1 MSTYVFKAIDVAG
14 KQAKGEVEA
23 ESKQSVTDQ
32 LKQKGLIVLEIAEK
46 SAASKDIE
54 LPWANRIK
62 IADLS
67 IMTRQLATMVSSGM
81 TILRA
86 LYVLEAQT
94 ENTKLAEQLVA
105 VRKDVEAGLPLS
117 DAMDRHP
124 KTFSPLYIAMT
135 RAGETGGMLE
145 DSLLR
150 IADQLEKEES
160 LRRQVKSAM
169 AYPIV
174 IFTFAMIVMI
184 GMVAFIVPVFAGVF
198 EEIGGDAE
206 MPAMTNFVMAI
217 SKVVTGQWYFLI
229 AGTVG
234 FVLAVRKFKKTP
246 RGRALWQRALLRL
259 PFKIGD
265 IFQKVALARWSRTFS
280 ALMGA
285 GVPLLQAI
293 DITSQ
298 TAGNIVVEEAM
309 ANVTT
314 SVKAGGTIAAPLMD
328 SSVFPSMVGH
338 MVKVGEETGALTTM
352 LSKIGDFYEDQVD
365 AAVKALPSIL
375 EPVMIVFVGGIVGFI
390 VIAMYL
396 PLFSVYDQIK

>member
-1 MSTYVFKAIDVAG
+1 MSTYVFKAIDLAG
-14 KQAKGEVEA
+14 KQAKGEVDA
-23 ESKQSVTDQ
+23 DSKQSVADQ
-32 LKQKGLIVLEIAEK
+32 LKQKGLIVLDIGEK

-54 LPWANRIK
+54 LPWANKIK
-62 IADLS
+62 IGDLA
-67 IMTRQLATMVSSGM
+67 IMTRQLSTMVSNGM

-94 ENTKLAEQLVA
+94 ENAKLGEQLVD
-105 VRKDVEAGLPLS
+105 VRTDVEAGLPLS
-117 DAMDRHP
+117 DSLGRHP
-124 KTFSPLYIAMT
+124 KTFNPLFVAMV

-174 IFTFAMIVMI
+174 IFSFAMIVML

-206 MPAMTNFVMAI
+206 MPAMTRFVMGI
-217 SKVVTGQWYFLI
+217 SDVVTGKWYLLLG
-229 AGTVG
+229 GTIG
-234 FVLAVRKFKKTP
+234 FVFALRKYKKTP
-246 RGRALWQRALLRL
+246 KGRALCQRLMLRL
-259 PFKIGD
+259 PFKIGE

-298 TAGNIVVEEAM
+298 TAGNVVVEQAM

-314 SVKAGGTIAAPLMD
+314 SVKAGGTIAQPLMD
-328 SSVFPSMVGH
+328 SPVFPSWSA
-338 MVKVGEETGALTTM
+338 T
-352 LSKIGDFYEDQVD
+352 
-365 AAVKALPSIL
+365 
-375 EPVMIVFVGGIVGFI
+375 
-390 VIAMYL
+390 
-396 PLFSVYDQIK
+396 

>member
-1 MSTYVFKAIDVAG
+1 MSTYLFKAIDLG
-14 KQAKGEVEA
+14 GQQAKGEVDA
-23 ESKQSVTDQ
+23 DSKQSVSDQ
-32 LKQKGLIVLEIAEK
+32 LKSKGLIVLDIDDK
-46 SAASKDIE
+46 RTSKEIE

-62 IADLS
+62 LGDLS
-67 IMTRQLATMVSSGM
+67 ILSRQLATMVSSGM
-81 TILRA
+81 TILRS

-94 ENTKLAEQLVA
+94 ENKKLCEQLVL

-117 DAMDRHP
+117 DAFERHP
-124 KTFSPLYIAMT
+124 KTFNPLFVAMT
-135 RAGETGGMLE
+135 RAGETGGVLE
-145 DSLLR
+145 ESLLR

-169 AYPIV
+169 AYPTV
-174 IFTFAMIVMI
+174 ILSFALVVLL

-198 EEIGGDAE
+198 EELGDAE
-206 MPAMTNFVMAI
+206 LPKLTQFVMGI
-217 SKVVTGQWYFLI
+217 SGIVTGYWYLLIVGSVGGTLAFL
-229 AGTVG
+229 
-234 FVLAVRKFKKTP
+234 KWKKTP
-246 RGRALWQRALLRL
+246 SGRGIWQRFLLRI

-314 SVKAGGTIAAPLMD
+314 SVKAGGTIAQPLMD
-328 SSVFPSMVGH
+328 SPVFPSMVGH

-352 LSKIGDFYEDQVD
+352 LSKIGDFYEDQV
-365 AAVKALPSIL
+365 AASVKALTSIL
-375 EPVMIVFVGGIVGFI
+375 EPVMIVLVGGIVGFI
-390 VIAMYL
+390 VISMYL

>member
-1 MSTYVFKAIDVAG
+1 MSTYAFKAIDPLG
-14 KQAKGEVEA
+14 QQAKGEVDA
-23 ESKQSVTDQ
+23 ESKQSVADQ
-32 LKQKGLIVLEIAEK
+32 LKAKGLIVLDIAEK
-46 SAASKDIE
+46 GRANKDIE
-54 LPWANRIK
+54 LPWSNRIK
-62 IADLS
+62 IGDLAILS
-67 IMTRQLATMVSSGM
+67 RQLATMVSSGM

-94 ENTKLAEQLVA
+94 ENKKLAAELVE

-117 DAMDRHP
+117 DALERHP
-124 KTFSPLYIAMT
+124 KTFNPLFIAMT
-135 RAGETGGMLE
+135 RAGETGGLLE
-145 DSLLR
+145 ESLIR

-174 IFTFAMIVMI
+174 IFVFAFAVML

-198 EEIGGDAE
+198 EELGNAKL
-206 MPAMTNFVMAI
+206 PAMTSFVMGI
-217 SKVVTGQWYFLI
+217 SGIVTGYWYLLFLGM
-229 AGTVG
+229 AGGG
-234 FVLAVRKFKKTP
+234 FGFAKWKKTP
-246 RGRALWQRALLRL
+246 KGRAVWQRFLLRV

-314 SVKAGGTIAAPLMD
+314 SVKAGGTIAQPLME
-328 SSVFPSMVGH
+328 SPVFPSMVGH

-352 LSKIGDFYEDQVD
+352 LSKIGDFYEDQV
-365 AAVKALPSIL
+365 AASVKALTSIL

-390 VIAMYL
+390 VISMYL

>member
-1 MSTYVFKAIDVAG
+1 MSTYVFKAIDLAG
-14 KQAKGEVEA
+14 AQAQGEVEA
-23 ESKQSVTDQ
+23 ESKQSVADQ
-32 LKQKGLIVLEIAEK
+32 LKSKGLIVLDIADKRKAKEIE
-46 SAASKDIE
+46 I
-54 LPWANRIK
+54 PWLNRVK
-62 IADLS
+62 LGDLS
-67 IMTRQLATMVSSGM
+67 IMTRQLATMISSGM

-94 ENTKLAEQLVA
+94 ENKKLGEELVA
-105 VRKDVEAGLPLS
+105 IRKDVEAGLPLS
-117 DAMDRHP
+117 DALERHP
-124 KTFSPLYIAMT
+124 KTFNPLYVAMT
-135 RAGETGGMLE
+135 RAGETGGVLE
-145 DSLLR
+145 ESLLR

-174 IFTFAMIVMI
+174 IFSFAMVVML

-198 EEIGGDAE
+198 EELGDAE
-206 MPAMTNFVMAI
+206 LPAMTKFVMGI
-217 SKVVTGQWYFLI
+217 SGVVTGYWYLLL
-229 AGTVG
+229 AGTLVGVVG
-234 FVLAVRKFKKTP
+234 FMKWKKTA
-246 RGRALWQRALLRL
+246 RGRSIWQRFLLRI

-298 TAGNIVVEEAM
+298 TAGNVVVEEAM

-314 SVKAGGTIAAPLMD
+314 SVKAGGTIAQPLMD
-328 SSVFPSMVGH
+328 SPVFPAMVGH

-352 LSKIGDFYEDQVD
+352 LSKIGDFYEDQVS
-365 AAVKALPSIL
+365 ASVKALTSIL

-390 VIAMYL
+390 VISMYL
-396 PLFSVYDQIK
+396 PLFSIYDQIK

>member
-1 MSTYVFKAIDVAG
+1 MSTYVFKAIDLAG
-14 KQAKGEVEA
+14 LQAGGEVEA
-23 ESKQSVTDQ
+23 ESKQSVADQ
-32 LKQKGLIVLEIAEK
+32 LKAKGLIVVDIADK
-46 SAASKDIE
+46 RKSKDLE
-54 LPWANRIK
+54 LAWFNRVK
-62 IADLS
+62 LGDLS
-67 IMTRQLATMVSSGM
+67 IMSRQLATMISSGM

-94 ENTKLAEQLVA
+94 ENKKLCEQLVA
-105 VRKDVEAGLPLS
+105 IRKDVEAGLPLS
-117 DAMDRHP
+117 DALERHP
-124 KTFSPLYIAMT
+124 KTFNPLYVAMT
-135 RAGETGGMLE
+135 RAGETGGVLE
-145 DSLLR
+145 ESLLR

-174 IFTFAMIVMI
+174 IFSFAMIVML

-198 EEIGGDAE
+198 EELGDAKL
-206 MPAMTNFVMAI
+206 PAMTQFVMGI
-217 SKVVTGQWYFLI
+217 SGVVTGYWYLLL
-229 AGTVG
+229 AGSLVGVVG
-234 FVLAVRKFKKTP
+234 FMKWKKTP
-246 RGRALWQRALLRL
+246 RGRGVWQRFLLRI

-298 TAGNIVVEEAM
+298 TAGNVVVEEAM

-314 SVKAGGTIAAPLMD
+314 SVKAGGTIAQPLMD
-328 SSVFPSMVGH
+328 SPVFPAMVGH

-352 LSKIGDFYEDQVD
+352 LSKIGDFYEDQV
-365 AAVKALPSIL
+365 AASVKALTSIL

-390 VIAMYL
+390 VISMYL

>member
-1 MSTYVFKAIDVAG
+1 MSTYAFKAIDLTG
-14 KQAKGEVEA
+14 KQASGEVDA
-23 ESKQSVTDQ
+23 DSKQTVTDQ
-32 LKQKGLIVLEIAEK
+32 LKQKGLIVVEVAEK

-54 LPWANRIK
+54 LPWSNRIK
-62 IADLS
+62 IDDLS

-86 LYVLEAQT
+86 LYVLESQT
-94 ENTKLAEQLVA
+94 ENVKLAAQLIA

-117 DAMDRHP
+117 DSLGRHR
-124 KTFSPLYIAMT
+124 KSFSPLYIAMV

-145 DSLLR
+145 ESLLR
-150 IADQLEKEES
+150 IANQLEKEES

-174 IFTFAMIVMI
+174 ILTFAMLVMI
-184 GMVAFIVPVFAGVF
+184 GMIAFIVPVFAGVF
-198 EEIGGDAE
+198 EEIGGDAK
-206 MPAMTNFVMAI
+206 MPAMTRFVMAI
-217 SKVVTGQWYFLI
+217 SDVVTGRWYLLI
-229 AGTVG
+229 GGTVA
-234 FVLAVRKFKKTP
+234 FVVAFAKIKKTP
-246 RGRALWQRALLRL
+246 KGRTLWERFLLRV

-265 IFQKVALARWSRTFS
+265 IFHKVALARWSRTFS

-298 TAGNIVVEEAM
+298 TAGNVVIEEAM

-314 SVKAGGTIAAPLMD
+314 SVKAGGTIAQPLMD
-328 SSVFPSMVGH
+328 SSVFPAMVGH

-365 AAVKALPSIL
+365 ASVRALTSIL

-390 VIAMYL
+390 VISMYL
-396 PLFSVYDQIK
+396 PLFSIYDTIK

>member
-1 MSTYVFKAIDVAG
+1 MSTYVFKAIDLTG
-14 KQAKGEVEA
+14 RQAKGELDA
-23 ESKQSVTDQ
+23 DSKQSVADQ
-32 LKQKGLIVLEIAEK
+32 LKSKGLIVLDIADK
-46 SAASKDIE
+46 RSSKEIE
-54 LPWANRIK
+54 LPWANRVK
-62 IADLS
+62 LGDLS
-67 IMTRQLATMVSSGM
+67 IMSRQLATMVSSGM

-94 ENTKLAEQLVA
+94 ENKKLGEELVL

-117 DAMDRHP
+117 DALERHP
-124 KTFSPLYIAMT
+124 KTFNPLYVAMT
-135 RAGETGGMLE
+135 RAGETGGVLE
-145 DSLLR
+145 ESLIR

-169 AYPIV
+169 AYPTV
-174 IFTFAMIVMI
+174 ILTFAMIVMI

-198 EEIGGDAE
+198 EELGDAE
-206 MPAMTNFVMAI
+206 LPVMTQFVMGI
-217 SKVVTGQWYFLI
+217 SNVVTTKWYLLI
-229 AGTVG
+229 IGTVVLVVG
-234 FVLAVRKFKKTP
+234 FIKWKKTP
-246 RGRALWQRALLRL
+246 KGRSLWQRFLLRI

-298 TAGNIVVEEAM
+298 TAGNVVVEEAM
-309 ANVTT
+309 ANVTE
-314 SVKAGGTIAAPLMD
+314 SVKAGGTIAQPLMD
-328 SSVFPSMVGH
+328 SPVFPSMVGH

-352 LSKIGDFYEDQVD
+352 LTKIGDFYEDQV
-365 AAVKALPSIL
+365 AASVKALTSIL

>member
-1 MSTYVFKAIDVAG
+1 MSTYVFKAIDVVG
-14 KQAKGEVEA
+14 QHAKGEVEA
-23 ESKQSVTDQ
+23 ESKQSVADQ
-32 LKQKGLIVLEIAEK
+32 LKAKGLIVLEIAEK
-46 SAASKDIE
+46 GRASKDIE
-54 LPWANRIK
+54 LPFGNRITLE
-62 IADLS
+62 DLA
-67 IMTRQLATMVSSGM
+67 ILTRQLATMVSSGM

-94 ENTKLAEQLVA
+94 ENKKLAEVLVD

-117 DAMDRHP
+117 DALERHP
-124 KTFSPLYIAMT
+124 KTFNPLFVAMT
-135 RAGETGGMLE
+135 RAGETGGVLE

-174 IFTFAMIVMI
+174 ILVFATAVML

-198 EEIGGDAE
+198 KELGGAKL
-206 MPAMTNFVMAI
+206 PAMTQFTMGI
-217 SKVVTGQWYFLI
+217 SHVVTSYWYLLI
-229 AGTVG
+229 LGSVG
-234 FVLAVRKFKKTP
+234 LVYGFIKWKKTP
-246 RGRALWQRALLRL
+246 TGRGLWQRFLLRV

-298 TAGNIVVEEAM
+298 TAGNIVIEEAM

-314 SVKAGGTIAAPLMD
+314 SVKAGGTIAQPLME
-328 SSVFPSMVGH
+328 SPVFPSMVGH

-365 AAVKALPSIL
+365 AAVKALTSIL

-390 VIAMYL
+390 VISMYL